1 MPDTVGVFSVVTPV
15 VTLLLGY
22 GMKYFTDWIQ
32 HNRTLERERETRRAL
47 RQDVIAERRTQ
58 FQRQTLLDLQPAL
71 LDLARQAGKMH
82 FHDVIA
88 YRSGGTFRSQAYP
101 DDVNEN
107 FRAATA
113 LTSMLAVR
121 VNDDIVRVLISSFKS
136 AASDIGGAESPD
148 DSDSDFQTMSTLFV
162 ELQERIGVVLRA
174 LDEGDTKQQ
183 EALTKNK

>member
-1 MPDTVGVFSVVTPV
+1 MSALTMLLPV
-15 VTLLLGY
+15 LTLLLGY
-22 GMKYFTDWIQ
+22 GMKYLEDWVQ

-71 LDLARQAGKMH
+71 LDLARQAGQMH
-82 FHDVIA
+82 FHDLRD
-88 YRSGGTFRSQAYP
+88 YRATGVFHSQAYP
-101 DDVNEN
+101 DDVNEGL
-107 FRAATA
+107 RAATA

-121 VNDDIVRVLISSFKS
+121 VNDEIVRVLISAFKS

-148 DSDSDFQTMSTLFV
+148 DSDSHFHTMSTLFV

-174 LDEGDTKQQ
+174 LDEDDTKQQ
-183 EALTKNK
+183 EALTKEK

>member
-1 MPDTVGVFSVVTPV
+1 MPNLAGLLPV
-15 VTLLLGY
+15 SYVLLGY
-22 GMKYFTDWIQ
+22 GIKYLDGWLQ
-32 HNRTLERERETRRAL
+32 HDRTLKRERETRRAL

-82 FHDVIA
+82 LHDFRDYRTTGVFH
-88 YRSGGTFRSQAYP
+88 SQAYP
-101 DDVNEN
+101 DDVNEG

-121 VNDDIVRVLISSFKS
+121 VNDDNVRVLISAFKS

-148 DSDSDFQTMSTLFV
+148 DSDSDIHTMSELFV
-162 ELQERIGVVLRA
+162 HLQERIGVVLRA
-174 LDEGDTKQQ
+174 LDEDDTKQQ
-183 EALTKNK
+183 EQLDKKK